1 MNEKVS
7 VILSGEQE
15 QAFFDRVCDENHFR
29 SLMNRYQELSFAL
42 GGGAVVARLGD
53 IAVDSRGK
61 VAGTAGKLFL
71 DFVSADGIFPLS
83 WQGGIIR
90 ECAFATEFVRG
101 DATYCYLQLHVLGSS
116 GKYEIYNHIYR
127 KENESLTEVSLDT
140 VPGFAGI
147 AERFHTGS
155 DLPLFVLFKP
165 NIANNLDPES
175 PLGISVYA
183 NAIDQLKTCDNI
195 FDSFNSEFALG
206 RKRIMVKPEGVRSQD
221 GEPYFDPN
229 DLVFYLLPED
239 AQSEST
245 VQEMQATLRMEEHL
259 TGMEMALN
267 LLAVKCGFSPGHWQ
281 LDHKQRTLHT
291 ATEVIS
297 TNSAEFRTLKKH
309 EIVLEE
315 ALVSLA
321 RVILKLGN
329 LWFGLNLNENIQIT
343 VDFDD
348 SIIEDQNT
356 AFDRDMQ
363 MLDKGV
369 ITPEEMRE
377 KWIKNGGK
385 S

>member
-1 MNEKVS
+1 MS
-7 VILSGEQE
+7 
-15 QAFFDRVCDENHFR
+15 
-29 SLMNRYQELSFAL
+29 ELS
-42 GGGAVVARLGD
+42 ARLPEARRYEACDDACGNPFSCPPAGD
-53 IAVDSRGK
+53 IPRLS
-61 VAGTAGKLFL
+61 TFNSQL
-71 DFVSADGIFPLS
+71 STFPY
-83 WQGGIIR
+83 
-90 ECAFATEFVRG
+90 E
-101 DATYCYLQLHVLGSS
+101 YLI
-116 GKYEIYNHIYR
+116 ENHIYR
-127 KENESLTEVSLDT
+127 KENESLTEVPLSS

-147 AERFHTGS
+147 AECFHTGS

-195 FDSFNSEFALG
+195 FDSFNSEFLLG
-206 RKRIMVKPEGVRSQD
+206 RKRIMVKPEGITVVE
-221 GEPYFDPN
+221 GEPRFDFN
-229 DLVFYLLPED
+229 DLAFYVLPED
-239 AQSEST
+239 SSNEST
-245 VQEMQATLRMEEHL
+245 VTEMRSTLRVQEHL

-281 LDHKQRTLHT
+281 LDRKQRTLHT

-315 ALVSLA
+315 ALVGLA

-329 LWFGLNLNENIQIT
+329 LWFGLKLNENVQIT

-363 MLDKGV
+363 MLEKGV

-377 KWIKNGGK
+377 KWNIKNGGK